1 MYTPYLRPLEIF
13 WGAKVLGSMKSRCL
27 RFVVAWIQIS
37 QLPQN
42 PRSQQKDS
50 KLTTTH
56 DAERL
61 GSYRTFLTKDVLIK
75 VGFQR
80 NIFIMIGTR
89 EPQLSS
95 SRQIYARLQKQRF
108 VQGDACDSK
117 MVPQI
122 MNYHHTPYSITM
134 QHLQNQQAICLAENQ
149 LPVVV
154 VDASDAQCSLC
165 SVKLEK

>member
-1 MYTPYLRPLEIF
+1 MVHQKYTSIHRLHGYIHRSPMFAKCTGGFFSLPIGSMYGIFTYIYHKNQPFISPSGVHPLPQTPGNILGGQGF
-13 WGAKVLGSMKSRCL
+13 GSMKSRCL

-75 VGFQR
+75 VGFQQ

-89 EPQLSS
+89 
-95 SRQIYARLQKQRF
+95 
-108 VQGDACDSK
+108 
-117 MVPQI
+117 
-122 MNYHHTPYSITM
+122 
-134 QHLQNQQAICLAENQ
+134 
-149 LPVVV
+149 
-154 VDASDAQCSLC
+154 
-165 SVKLEK
+165 